1 MKQDFFELLKR
12 LHQTDVSFVLIG
24 GFAATAYGCTLFTQD
39 IDLCCD
45 FSPENLMRLQKAL
58 AGLHPVHRMTPN
70 RKPLE
75 LTLENAAGLKNLYLD
90 TDLGTLDCLSFVE
103 GIGDFRQALKAS
115 REIETNGLTLSIL
128 TIDALIRTKEVM
140 RRPRDQQ
147 AVIQL
152 KAIREQMDQNN
163 K

>member
-1 MKQDFFELLKR
+1 MSSDFIKILKR
-12 LHQTDVSFVLIG
+12 LTQTDVSFVVIG
-24 GFAATAYGCTLFTQD
+24 GFAAAAYGCTLVTQD

-58 AGLHPVHRMTPN
+58 NGLHPVHRMTPN

-75 LTLENAAGLKNLYLD
+75 LTLENAAGLKNLYLN
-90 TDLGTLDCLSFVE
+90 TDMGTLDCLSFVE
-103 GIGDFRQALKAS
+103 GIGDFGQALKAS
-115 REIETNGLTLSIL
+115 RKIETDGLTLSIL

-140 RRPRDQQ
+140 WRPRDRQ